1 MDENRADVLRRST
14 DTLNKLQLL
23 SVFFE
28 NNTIYR
34 IYLRVQVIHRLFE
47 GNQDLDINK
56 LDLFHVQFTSS
67 VLDLLKKI
75 KKSNEQNEM
84 LLLEE
89 VRINQDLIAKLG
101 DTSGVENNYNME
113 KQRHTLKINLSL
125 KNLYG
130 VLSDGSSDYP
140 FSKNL
145 NAFSAQFAQDFFYT
159 ITPELYAKLTDY
171 DPAQTYSNAYAVIQ
185 RKLMGVL
192 CKYEFRTEFFYGLKA
207 NDRILEVFKFMDTDR
222 YFLYSPSKGTFLF
235 CELADIATVDRTNG
249 FSKKAE
255 ILHELKDKND
265 SLKARMNAVKV
276 QLPPQVESLLNDA
289 YLKISDV
296 DFLQNM
302 ANIDVQSNILRAMLN
317 TNMM

>member
-1 MDENRADVLRRST
+1 MDENRADILQRST

-23 SVFFE
+23 SVFFD

-34 IYLRVQVIHRLFE
+34 IYLRCQVIHRLFE
-47 GNQDLDINK
+47 GNQDLDANK

-75 KKSNEQNEM
+75 KKGNEQNE
-84 LLLEE
+84 LLLVEE
-89 VRINQDLIAKLG
+89 IRLNKDLISKLG
-101 DTSGVENNYNME
+101 DTSSLENNYNME
-113 KQRHTLKINLSL
+113 KQRHSLKINISL

-130 VLSDGSSDYP
+130 VLSDDSSDYP

-145 NAFSAQFAQDFFYT
+145 NSFSAQFAQDFFYT
-159 ITPELYAKLTDY
+159 ITPELYTKLTTY
-171 DPAQTYSNAYAVIQ
+171 DPALVYTNAYATIHK
-185 RKLMGVL
+185 KLLGAA
-192 CKYEFRTEFFYGLKA
+192 CKYEFRSEFYYGLKTG
-207 NDRILEVFKFMDTDR
+207 DRIVEIFKFLDADR

-235 CELADIATVDRTNG
+235 CDPVDVATVDRTNS
-249 FSKKAE
+249 FSKKAQ

-265 SLKARMNAVKV
+265 SLNTRMNAVKTHM
-276 QLPPQVESLLNDA
+276 PPEVETLLNDA

-302 ANIDVQSNILRAMLN
+302 NNIDAQSNILRAMLN